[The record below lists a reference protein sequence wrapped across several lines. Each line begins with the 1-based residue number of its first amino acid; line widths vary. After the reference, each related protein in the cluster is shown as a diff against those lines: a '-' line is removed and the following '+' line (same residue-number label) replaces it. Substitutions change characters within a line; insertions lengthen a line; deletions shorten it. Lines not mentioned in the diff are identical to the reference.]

1 MHPTICDNGFE
12 RFERQFVASRIGW
25 SRIRVWDRAF
35 HQSIKITSARG
46 RLDRFLWTRRPN
58 LNSCSC
64 TGRALAVIG
73 WILLIFMAV
82 SLATMPVTQH
92 LWTWD
97 HFLHGGRDFELGVL
111 MVLSL
116 LSLALVLAKAS
127 KQCIQAFFCPCCS
140 VANTV
145 TQKARLLAA
154 CSPFRVYS
162 ASCPASGFC
171 SLPLQI

>member
-1 MHPTICDNGFE
+1 
-12 RFERQFVASRIGW
+12 
-25 SRIRVWDRAF
+25 
-35 HQSIKITSARG
+35 
-46 RLDRFLWTRRPN
+46 
-58 LNSCSC
+58 
-64 TGRALAVIG
+64 
-73 WILLIFMAV
+73 MAV

-97 HFLHGGRDFELGVL
+97 HFLHGGRDFELGIL

-145 TQKARLLAA
+145 THKARLLAA

-162 ASCPASGFC
+162 ASCPASGFF